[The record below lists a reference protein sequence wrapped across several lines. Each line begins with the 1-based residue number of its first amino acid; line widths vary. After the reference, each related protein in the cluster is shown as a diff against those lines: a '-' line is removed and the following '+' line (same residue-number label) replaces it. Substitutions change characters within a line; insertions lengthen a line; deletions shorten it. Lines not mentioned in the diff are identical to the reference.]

1 MSVSQCCRYAGF
13 SRQAF
18 YKQCKHTALKADQDR
33 LILRHVH
40 LQRALHPRMGTRK
53 LHYLLQ
59 HKAHIQVG
67 RDHLFRLLKEQRLLI
82 QPKRAYHKTT
92 QSHHRFHCH
101 PNLVKNGQL
110 QVERVEQLWVS
121 DITYLP
127 LQEGE
132 AYLSLV
138 TDACSR
144 KIVGYHVHTDLT
156 AFSVLQ
162 AYKQALKKR
171 HDVGELIHH
180 SDRGIQYC
188 SKLYQA
194 LHVKY
199 GVTCSMTDG
208 YLAKRCFSYQNALA
222 ERVNGILKN
231 EYLLRKPKDLHEA
244 KKWVADSIRMYNH
257 YRPHQALNYKTPDE
271 VHRAFY

>member
-1 MSVSQCCRYAGF
+1 MRFPWS
-13 SRQAF
+13 
-18 YKQCKHTALKADQDR
+18 T
-33 LILRHVH
+33 
-40 LQRALHPRMGTRK
+40 HP
-53 LHYLLQ
+53 
-59 HKAHIQVG
+59 
-67 RDHLFRLLKEQRLLI
+67 
-82 QPKRAYHKTT
+82 
-92 QSHHRFHCH
+92 
-101 PNLVKNGQL
+101 
-110 QVERVEQLWVS
+110 
-121 DITYLP
+121 YLP

-132 AYLSLV
+132 AYLNLV

-162 AYKQALKKR
+162 AYKQALKQR

-208 YLAKRCFSYQNALA
+208 YLAKRCFSWPVKSKIAFLIPQIVAPNAPGHNPYVDWLTRQSDA
-222 ERVNGILKN
+222 V
-231 EYLLRKPKDLHEA
+231 
-244 KKWVADSIRMYNH
+244 
-257 YRPHQALNYKTPDE
+257 
-271 VHRAFY
+271 